1 MLQGWGCQMSGQ
13 RVFYTSGDQS
23 TSLFISELHIIAL
36 RLCAKADAPNVT
48 LSQYNV
54 QLPLVSLVY

>member
-1 MLQGWGCQMSGQ
+1 MSGQ
-13 RVFYTSGDQS
+13 RIFHASGDQS
-23 TSLFISELHIIAL
+23 TSLFISEPHIPAS
-36 RLCAKADAPNVT
+36 RLPVKADAPNVT